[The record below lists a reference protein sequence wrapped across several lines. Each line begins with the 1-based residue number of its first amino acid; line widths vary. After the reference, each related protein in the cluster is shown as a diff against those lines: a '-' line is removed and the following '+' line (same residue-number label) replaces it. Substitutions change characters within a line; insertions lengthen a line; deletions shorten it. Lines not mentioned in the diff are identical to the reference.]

1 VQDDD
6 DVVVRSDL
14 LRIGVVVVIE
24 RDGGEF
30 VSVNEK
36 KRIRVRSS
44 ESEMVLIAILFF

>member
-6 DVVVRSDL
+6 DVMVRSDL
-14 LRIGVVVVIE
+14 LRIGVVVIE